1 MTMQARTVVSS
12 SSVALFAI
20 VNLTA
25 ALLASADATPW
36 LMLCA
41 ALAIAAAMQS
51 AAWEPADLL
60 AAITLS
66 LLPLVG
72 LVSDGGSVALVGVL
86 GVLLLCAAELNV
98 LSWEMEGAGPV
109 GAGLR
114 RRLVSLVQLAFLGVL
129 AVLGVLV
136 IARLPFV
143 SGMAAVVVAAGAVM
157 VLGRVVF
164 LRAV

>member
-1 MTMQARTVVSS
+1 MTMQGRTVVSA

-20 VNLTA
+20 VNLSA

-51 AAWEPADLL
+51 VAWEPADLL

-72 LVSDGGSVALVGVL
+72 LVSDGGSVVLVGVL

-109 GAGLR
+109 GAR
-114 RRLVSLVQLAFLGVL
+114 
-129 AVLGVLV
+129 
-136 IARLPFV
+136 P
-143 SGMAAVVVAAGAVM
+143 
-157 VLGRVVF
+157 
-164 LRAV
+164 